1 MAKIK
6 QKTKRA
12 VAKRFSI
19 TKNGKLKRKHAY
31 RSHLALGRSTKA
43 KRQLRK
49 DTLVSA
55 SDIKR
60 YIQCL

>member
-1 MAKIK
+1 MAKIR

-12 VAKRFSI
+12 AAKRFRI
-19 TKNGKLKRKHAY
+19 TKSGKLKRKHAY

-49 DTLVSA
+49 DA
-55 SDIKR
+55 IMHPSDRQR
-60 YIQCL
+60 YAQCL

>member
-12 VAKRFSI
+12 VSKRFSV
-19 TKNGKLKRKHAY
+19 TKSGLLKRKHAY

-49 DTLVSA
+49 DTLVHA
-55 SDIKR
+55 SDVKR
-60 YIQCL
+60 FKQCL